1 MFKQFDIQD
10 EGKRIIAGW
19 ASVMIKDLQ
28 GDIVPVEEL
37 ERAMYSYMDRGGHIV
52 YGHQNKPIGKVL
64 RWEVKEHPET
74 GKPGLWIVAKIFDD
88 YPIDDKVWELIKQGV
103 LKGFSIGG
111 AGKPKKMMIKEN
123 GQAKEVNVIG
133 DVQLLEISVV
143 EEPANPLAKIEYVNY
158 FAKGNVDDGIT
169 IFEKKEDGWYEITK
183 NGSVRKIAKNDNEM
197 SRLLKMMRVKEIVET
212 FRSKGIMLDEEDVE
226 IYMDATSACGVCKS
240 FVDEYINELSYIIFG
255 DDIDNLNEVQRLVMR
270 QIEEKLKELIAITLA
285 IDKRDENYKPKT
297 SEEIREEGLGV
308 SYGSNFDGN
317 KTVEVDINVEA
328 NKSDVGKRVRKVKK
342 GKKKEVKKS
351 KVEKG
356 DEYVEIR
363 KPFAGFENFDD
374 CVKKMKERGYDDES
388 ARKICGSLYWEY
400 EGKKEFKKLAD
411 AIDKVW
417 ETYIEVM
424 GLEDKVK
431 MLIDEGKKDIEKAE
445 DLRIPS
451 RWWNRCMDE
460 LNNAR
465 LCGWIYWH
473 HLKPYKPEDKEEP
486 DKASTREA
494 RRRKRKWLKE
504 RGEA

>member
-1 MFKQFDIQD
+1 MFKQFEIQD
-10 EGKRIIAGW
+10 ENKRIIAGW

-28 GDIVPVEEL
+28 GDIVPVDEL

-52 YGHQNKPIGKVL
+52 FGHQNKPIGKVL

-74 GKPGLWIVAKIFDD
+74 KKQGLWIVAKIFDD
-88 YPIDDKVWELIKQGV
+88 YPIDDEAWEMIKRGL

-111 AGKPKKMMIKEN
+111 AGNPKKMVVKEN
-123 GQAKEVNVIG
+123 GQTKEVDVIG

-158 FAKGNVDDGIT
+158 FAKGNIDDMRV
-169 IFEKKEDGWYEITK
+169 FEKRDDGWYELTK
-183 NGSVRKIAKNDNEM
+183 SGDARKIADTDDEM
-197 SRLLKMMRVKEIVET
+197 TKMLRKMRVKEITET
-212 FRSKGIMLDEEDVE
+212 FKSKGIKLNEEDVE
-226 IYMDATSACGVCKS
+226 IYMDATSACRVCKS
-240 FVDEYINELSYIIFG
+240 FVDEYISELSYIVFG
-255 DDIDNLNEVQRLVMR
+255 DDMDNLNEVQRSVMR
-270 QIEEKLKELIAITLA
+270 QIEERLKELIAITLA

-297 SEEIREEGLGV
+297 SKEIREEGLGV

-328 NKSDVGKRVRKVKK
+328 NKSDVGKRMRKVKK
-342 GKKKEVKKS
+342 GMKKEVKKS
-351 KVEKG
+351 KVEKRG
-356 DEYVEIR
+356 EYVEIR

-374 CVKKMKERGYDDES
+374 CVKKMKEWGYDDES

-431 MLIDEGKKDIEKAE
+431 MLVDEGKEIIEKEE
-445 DLRIPS
+445 DLMPKK
-451 RWWNRCMDE
+451 WFERCMDE

-473 HLKPYKPEDKEEP
+473 HLKPYKPEDKEES
-486 DKASTREA
+486 DKPSTREA
-494 RRRKRKWLKE
+494 RRRKRKWLRE
-504 RGEA
+504 RGES